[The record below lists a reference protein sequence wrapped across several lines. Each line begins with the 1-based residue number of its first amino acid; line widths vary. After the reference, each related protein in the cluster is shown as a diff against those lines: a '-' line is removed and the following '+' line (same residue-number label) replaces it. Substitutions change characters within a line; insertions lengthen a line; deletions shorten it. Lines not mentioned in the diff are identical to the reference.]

1 METGENE
8 IIVKDS
14 SGNILKEGDS
24 LMTIRDVKVK
34 GGTSVIKKG
43 SILRSIRF
51 TNNVIEVEGR
61 IEKDIMVLKTTYLKK
76 L

>member
-1 METGENE
+1 METGENK
-8 IIVKDS
+8 IVVKDS

-51 TNNVIEVEGR
+51 TSNVIEVEGR
-61 IEKDIMVLKTTYLKK
+61 IEKEIMVLKTTYLKK